1 MHNGYVTVNHPIKK
15 RKKMGYITIAV
26 IGALI
31 IVGVIIF
38 IYLVVGPLLIGSDE
52 VATVE
57 KRFGRQLKSGELIA
71 MNREAGFQADTLRA
85 GLHFKSR
92 IIYKIHRNKMIT
104 IGGDEIGYVFARSG
118 KPLDSDQALGR
129 AVECS
134 KFQDA
139 RAFIMNGGQQ
149 GMQREILREGTYA
162 FNLSQFVIITEKA
175 TYEIPIGKNNDME
188 IKEITLKIAQCDG
201 FHPVVITGE
210 NDSMGTVVTNEGRP
224 LIQSEEL
231 TGKEVIAPIVGND
244 SEDPEHYH
252 NCFQK
257 IDAFLK
263 AGGYKGR
270 QLQILTQGK
279 YYINRLFATV
289 YLEPNVVIGPSEV
302 GVVTSYFGNTG
313 EDLTGAAYTHGD
325 LVGDG
330 CKGVLAKPLKTGKYP
345 LNPYA
350 YQVTLVPT
358 ENFVL
363 SWEKQQ
369 TNDYNYD
376 ADLRELSVI
385 TKDGLRPEVP
395 ISVIVH
401 IDYQNAPRVIQRFG
415 NIKKLVTQTIDPMI
429 SAYFKKV
436 AENYTLIEFIQN
448 KSSISD
454 EAKATMQKEF
464 LNFNLDVEGVLIDTP
479 RSDGDGRIENM
490 LAQLSD
496 RQLAVE
502 QQKTYAQQME
512 TAKSKKD
519 MNEQQAR
526 AEMQPELTKSATQI
540 DIDSNK
546 AEAQRKMA
554 EKEKETTILRAQ
566 AQAES
571 TKAIADADAYKT
583 KNMGAAEAEK
593 VRAIGLANAEAASK
607 SVEAYGG
614 ADLLVK
620 KDALIAFADAIREG
634 KIAVVPQNYI
644 INGKDGSESGNA
656 LTQLLELMSLKK
668 MGADI
673 SVKTRDTETKEEAVT
688 EKQA

>member
-1 MHNGYVTVNHPIKK
+1 MDIN
-15 RKKMGYITIAV
+15 TIV
-26 IGALI
+26 L
-31 IVGVIIF
+31 VIIIITGIIAF
-38 IYLVVGPLLIGSDE
+38 VYLFVGPLLIGSDE

-57 KRFGRQLKSGELIA
+57 KRFGRQLKSGQLIA
-71 MNREAGFQADTLRA
+71 MNGEAGFQADTLRA
-85 GLHFKSR
+85 GLHFRSR

-118 KPLDSDQALGR
+118 APLEPDQALGR
-129 AVECS
+129 AVLCS

-139 RAFIMNGGQQ
+139 RSFITNGGQQ

-162 FNLSQFVIITEKA
+162 FNLAQFVIVTEKM
-175 TYEIPIGKNNDME
+175 TYEIPLGRDNR
-188 IKEITLKIAQCDG
+188 KEIQEITMKIAQCDG

-210 NDSMGTVVTNEGRP
+210 NDSMGTVVTNEGLP
-224 LIQSEEL
+224 LEQSEDL

-244 SEDPEHYH
+244 PSDSETYH

-257 IDAFLK
+257 IDAFLA

-479 RSDGDGRIENM
+479 RSEGDGRIENM

-496 RQLAVE
+496 RQLAIE

-512 TAKSKKD
+512 AAKSKKD

-540 DIDSNK
+540 EIDSNK
-546 AEAQRKMA
+546 AEAERKMA
-554 EKEKETTILRAQ
+554 EKKKETTILQAQ

-583 KNMGAAEAEK
+583 KNLGEAEAEK
-593 VRAIGLANAEAASK
+593 VKAIGLANADASAK

-614 ADLLVK
+614 AELLVK
-620 KDALIAFADAIREG
+620 KEVLAAFADAIKQGR
-634 KIAVVPQNYI
+634 ISIVPQNYI
-644 INGKDGSESGNA
+644 SNGQESGGAGNA
-656 LTQLLELMSLKK
+656 LNQLLELMTLDSLEKK
-668 MGADI
+668 A
-673 SVKTRDTETKEEAVT
+673 KTAEKMVQASSGPDTE
-688 EKQA
+688 Q